1 MSCFTSCPASH
12 HSSDFPTT
20 RQRSSPLI
28 YHVNFFTR
36 QQLSANISCEL
47 SQQRR
52 ANVNFVSSEEL
63 FFYIVISGYVNSVS
77 TEESSSHVNC
87 VFTGETLNCFITA
100 KTKLLF

>member
-63 FFYIVISGYVNSVS
+63 FFCIVISGYVNSVS
-77 TEESSSHVNC
+77 REESSSHMNC